1 MSDKVQDFNPNV
13 VDEIRTVFDA
23 GKEIDRIDIEDLF
36 IAIDYW
42 RRGQQ
47 DEHQLAIALM
57 NSEHLS
63 FLKYQMQ
70 SARTM
75 NTALEM
81 KDQLNNY
88 VFGLVGEVGEV
99 VDLLK
104 KFFYHGHEVDSERL
118 KSELGDIL
126 WYVAAIATLFE
137 LDLQDIALCNVEKLS
152 RRYPNGFDSQASINR
167 KE

>member
-1 MSDKVQDFNPNV
+1 MTRFDPNSAV
-13 VDEIRTVFDA
+13 
-23 GKEIDRIDIEDLF
+23 RITEKLGNGVELTCDDIPDLLA
-36 IAIDYW
+36 AIDYW
-42 RRGQQ
+42 RHGLQ

-57 NSEHLS
+57 NSEHFT

-70 SARTM
+70 SARTL

-88 VFGLVGEVGEV
+88 VFGLVGEVGET

-104 KFFYHGHEVDSERL
+104 KFFYHGHEIDKQKL
-118 KSELGDIL
+118 KGELGDIL

-152 RRYPNGFDSQASINR
+152 RRYPNGFNSQASANR

>member
-13 VDEIRTVFDA
+13 VDEIRTVFDS

-70 SARTM
+70 SARIM

-104 KFFYHGHEVDSERL
+104 KFFYHGHEVDSNRL
-118 KSELGDIL
+118 KGKRRE
-126 WYVAAIATLFE
+126 
-137 LDLQDIALCNVEKLS
+137 VETWNSKS
-152 RRYPNGFDSQASINR
+152 T
-167 KE
+167 

>member
-23 GKEIDRIDIEDLF
+23 GKEIDRVDIEDLF

-47 DEHQLAIALM
+47 KEHELVIQAFNAQK
-57 NSEHLS
+57 LS
-63 FLKYQMQ
+63 FFVYQLK
-70 SARTM
+70 SERTM
-75 NTALEM
+75 NTSLSL

-152 RRYPNGFDSQASINR
+152 RRYPNGFNSQASANR

>member
-1 MSDKVQDFNPNV
+1 MSDKIQGFNPNV
-13 VDEIRTVFDA
+13 VDEIRTVFDSE
-23 GKEIDRIDIEDLF
+23 KEIDRIDIEDLF

-47 DEHQLAIALM
+47 KEHELVIQAFNAQK
-57 NSEHLS
+57 LS
-63 FLKYQMQ
+63 FFVYQLK
-70 SARTM
+70 SERTM
-75 NTALEM
+75 NTSLSL

-104 KFFYHGHEVDSERL
+104 KFFYHGHEIDKQKL
-118 KSELGDIL
+118 KGELGDIL

>member
-1 MSDKVQDFNPNV
+1 MTRFDPNSAV
-13 VDEIRTVFDA
+13 RIREKLGNGVELTCDDIPVFLA
-23 GKEIDRIDIEDLF
+23 
-36 IAIDYW
+36 AIDKW
-42 RRGQQ
+42 RHGLQ

-57 NSEHLS
+57 NSEHFT

-70 SARTM
+70 SARTL

-88 VFGLVGEVGEV
+88 VFGLVGEVGET

-104 KFFYHGHEVDSERL
+104 KFFYHGHEIDKQKL
-118 KSELGDIL
+118 KGELGDIL

-152 RRYPNGFDSQASINR
+152 RRYPNGFNSQASANR